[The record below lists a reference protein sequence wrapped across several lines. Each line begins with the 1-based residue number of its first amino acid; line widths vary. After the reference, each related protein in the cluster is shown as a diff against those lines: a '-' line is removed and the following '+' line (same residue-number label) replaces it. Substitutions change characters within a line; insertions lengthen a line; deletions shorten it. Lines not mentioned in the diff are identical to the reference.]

1 MTITREE
8 VNHVA
13 TLARLD
19 IDEGD
24 ETRFAG
30 QIADILEHI
39 NALNDVDTGGVPP
52 TAGAYELKNA
62 FREDVVGN
70 PLDREAALANAPDRD
85 EACFV
90 VPKVVG

>member
-1 MTITREE
+1 MTITLEE

-19 IDEGD
+19 LDEGD
-24 ETRFAG
+24 ETRFAS

-39 NALNDVDTGGVPP
+39 NALNAVDTEGVPP
-52 TAGAYELKNA
+52 TAGALDLKNA
-62 FREDVVGN
+62 FREDVVGTS
-70 PLDREAALANAPDRD
+70 LDREAALANAPDRD